1 MNLLFDCLKQL
12 LENNIVKE
20 KLLTVSDYLRAV
32 WYLLKLAKDEDDY
45 NKVIKIL
52 EVLSQIELNDY
63 ELKTDDY
70 EFMDNITNA

>member
-20 KLLTVSDYLRAV
+20 KLLTVSDYLRAF

-52 EVLSQIELNDY
+52 EILSKTDLNDY
-63 ELKTDDY
+63 ELKTADY